1 MNIIPSLIIG
11 ILAGIVT
18 VATAKLHIE
27 TWAVFAAWACF
38 FAAGGGLD
46 GLKKGLCG
54 TLSGVAWGV
63 IIVQLLGLMTPQL
76 GADMALFVALTVIVT
91 AMCFAGKLPL
101 LAFIPGAFVG
111 CAVFFGLKFAWQP
124 AAIGLAVGS
133 VMGYI
138 SWQCLV
144 LQGKLMEPSAEK
156 AAAQ

>member
-18 VATAKLHIE
+18 VATAKLQIE

-38 FAAGGGLD
+38 FAAGGGLE
-46 GLKKGLCG
+46 GFKKGLFG

-63 IIVQLLGLMTPQL
+63 IIFQLLGLATPQV
-76 GADMALFVALTVIVT
+76 GSDMALFIVLAVIVT
-91 AMCFAGKLPL
+91 GMCLAGKVPL
-101 LAFIPGAFVG
+101 FAFIPGAFVG

-138 SWQCLV
+138 SEQLLV
-144 LQGKLMEPSAEK
+144 LQGKLMDASAK
-156 AAAQ
+156 NADA